1 MSIDAACILSLKIKT
16 FLWFVLTLMLLPHT
30 NINKR
35 GFALMQIRLIN
46 YAIKEYPV
54 LWYTKHCEYLIINSL
69 KNRNRIK
76 YKNKKHEK
84 SDTNFNW
91 FHTFKYCL

>member
-54 LWYTKHCEYLIINSL
+54 LWYTKHCGYLIMKFIINL
-69 KNRNRIK
+69 WRI
-76 YKNKKHEK
+76 EIE
-84 SDTNFNW
+84 
-91 FHTFKYCL
+91 